1 MGQKGQRLGNS
12 WANWAFCTM
21 AGGQKTKFGGQKKWS
36 DKLSQWNGL
45 EMYFPIIP
53 QIPKMG
59 IWGIFNLSGKS
70 I

>member
-36 DKLSQWNGL
+36 DKL
-45 EMYFPIIP
+45 P
-53 QIPKMG
+53 
-59 IWGIFNLSGKS
+59 
-70 I
+70 